1 MFLTLPSYSVEV
13 DLGLH
18 VIVGSRETERE
29 RQTETERKRQTEN
42 STRDREREADRQLN
56 AQAAKATLAGRFSCR
71 DLDVQVVSDVQVKDC
86 TTVPQDNVEGV
97 ARLLLIGVG
106 HHSKCQ
112 PEGEMVQGGE
122 GVIQSTSHG
131 TRRGRCDAEY
141 VTRNIGRARPHPMHT
156 LWATHYCCRRTAEA
170 QTTCRRSSMA
180 HGHRK
185 LTWAAQSLVITSML
199 AHATCDK

>member
-18 VIVGSRETERE
+18 VIVGSRETERD
-29 RQTETERKRQTEN
+29 RQTETERQRQTEN
-42 STRDREREADRQLN
+42 STRDRERETDRQLN

-122 GVIQSTSHG
+122 GVMQSTSAG
-131 TRRGRCDAEY
+131 ISA
-141 VTRNIGRARPHPMHT
+141 GRAHIPCTHCGPHTTIARGPLRPRPPPADPPWPT
-156 LWATHYCCRRTAEA
+156 GTPN
-170 QTTCRRSSMA
+170 
-180 HGHRK
+180 
-185 LTWAAQSLVITSML
+185 
-199 AHATCDK
+199 